1 MFRAI
6 KKTCKKTMLCYV
18 VMAGICALGFGVL
31 DEVAQMLL
39 AGRSA
44 SMTDW
49 LIDVMGVAL
58 GIGFIFA
65 KNKK

>member
-1 MFRAI
+1 
-6 KKTCKKTMLCYV
+6 
-18 VMAGICALGFGVL
+18 MAGICALGFGVL

-49 LIDVMGVAL
+49 LIDVMGVAV

-65 KNKK
+65 KSKNNATLETRSSLTN